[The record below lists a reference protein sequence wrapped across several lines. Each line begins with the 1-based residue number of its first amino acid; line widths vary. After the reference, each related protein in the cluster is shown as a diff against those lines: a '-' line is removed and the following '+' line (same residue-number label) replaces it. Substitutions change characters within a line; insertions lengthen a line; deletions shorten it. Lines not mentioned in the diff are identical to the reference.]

1 MNGVEIIFN
10 IELWQENKK
19 RFFRVPVSFEKNI
32 TLSRIRARA
41 FLRIA

>member
-10 IELWQENKK
+10 IELCQENKK
-19 RFFRVPVSFEKNI
+19 IFFRVPVSFEKNI
-32 TLSRIRARA
+32 TMSRIRTKS